1 MGTFPKKNELPWLGT
16 RTHDTLH
23 SRQSALRLS
32 YIVHVPRQLSWLG
45 PNLTSHSTPD
55 EQANHQLSIKE
66 KVGDVH
72 VQYASKRTSHKRPV
86 QRAPVLIKR
95 GLNGARTGLE
105 RGENGS
111 ARSIARSNG
120 RVYRVGNVE
129 DQRRCCVFSGL
140 GVLKQA

>member
-1 MGTFPKKNELPWLGT
+1 MRGSQNNSNTINYK
-16 RTHDTLH
+16 LH
-23 SRQSALRLS
+23 
-32 YIVHVPRQLSWLG
+32 
-45 PNLTSHSTPD
+45 
-55 EQANHQLSIKE
+55 
-66 KVGDVH
+66 VH